1 MKDGRYQIL
10 LTNDDGIMSPGLHA
24 AARELGKLGYVTI
37 AAPLR
42 QYSGAGRSLPADF
55 DRTVE
60 KTELKIGDQCWPAY
74 AVGGPPAMVVLRVLY
89 EILDFRPD
97 LVVSGINYGEN
108 VGDSITASGTV
119 GAALEAATWGIP
131 AIAVSRQIENLWD
144 YLEHSENVD
153 FSTAAYFTAYFAR
166 QLLQKKLPYDVDVLK
181 IDVPIDAT
189 PQTPWRITRMAR
201 NRYYAEPGDKYK
213 HTGGRLPITPADV
226 PPDSDIA
233 ALLFDR
239 VVSVTPLSVD
249 LTSRVDFETL
259 RQLLS
264 Q

>member
-1 MKDGRYQIL
+1 
-10 LTNDDGIMSPGLHA
+10 
-24 AARELGKLGYVTI
+24 
-37 AAPLR
+37 
-42 QYSGAGRSLPADF
+42 
-55 DRTVE
+55 
-60 KTELKIGDQCWPAY
+60 
-74 AVGGPPAMVVLRVLY
+74 MVVLRVLY

-181 IDVPIDAT
+181 VDVPIDAT
-189 PQTPWRITRMAR
+189 PQTPWRITRVAR

-259 RQLLS
+259 RELLS